1 MEEHKV
7 KILKVNNVT
16 HDVKQFT
23 VEKPDGYEFNPG
35 QATEVAVNKEG
46 FKDERRPFTF
56 TSLNEDPN
64 LEFTIKIY
72 EDYNGV
78 TDKIGDLKEGDE
90 LILHDVWGAI
100 NYKGPGTFLA
110 GGAGVT
116 PFISIFRD
124 LYKKNKIDGNRLIFS
139 NKTDKDIILKDE
151 FEKML
156 GDNFYN
162 TLTREETTN
171 YDKRRIDGNF
181 IKEKVDDFNQKFY
194 ICGPPKFV
202 EDIKNILENFGADT
216 DSVVIEE

>member
-1 MEEHKV
+1 MEEYKV
-7 KILKVNNVT
+7 KILKVNDVT

-23 VEKPDGYEFNPG
+23 VEKPNGYEFEPG

-56 TSLNEDPN
+56 TNLNEDLN

-72 EDYNGV
+72 EDHNGV

-100 NYKGPGTFLA
+100 NYKGPGTFFA

-116 PFISIFRD
+116 PFIAIFRD

-139 NKTDKDIILKDE
+139 NKTEKDIILKDE

-162 TLTREETTN
+162 TLTREETTE

-181 IKEKVDDFNQKFY
+181 INEKVDDFKQKFY

-202 EDIKNILENFGADT
+202 EDIKPILENFGADT
-216 DSVVIEE
+216 DSVIIEE